1 MSLKRLLNISLLS
14 LFLVITSLAEVHS
27 HTISYSD
34 VAEVTIEVE
43 DLSAPITP
51 SIFHIVAVVFFIE
64 NSVSHVSLE
73 ESSSLTSTIPQLLC
87 SHRIALPPPPFLS

>member
-14 LFLVITSLAEVHS
+14 LFLVIASIAEVRS

-34 VAEVTIEVE
+34 VAEVTMEVE

-51 SIFHIVAVVFFIE
+51 NIFKLVLVLFFIKKT
-64 NSVSHVSLE
+64 VSRVSLE

-87 SHRIALPPPPFLS
+87 SHRIALPPPLLS

>member
-14 LFLVITSLAEVHS
+14 LFLVIASIAEVQS

-51 SIFHIVAVVFFIE
+51 GLFNLVPIIIFLE
-64 NSVSHVSLE
+64 TSVLYVSLA

-87 SHRIALPPPPFLS
+87 SHRIALPPPSLI